1 MVDLPLLIGASLGH
15 FKYTRSQATYQQ
27 KHDIK
32 LHKNKPSILGIL
44 YNTVLAALA
53 ALYGANYAG
62 AIGA

>member
-15 FKYTRSQATYQQ
+15 FQYSRSCATCQQ

-44 YNTVLAALA
+44 YNAILAALVDV
-53 ALYGANYAG
+53 YGANYAG
-62 AIGA
+62 DIGT